1 MTRRMV
7 LVVAISLAAIAA
19 VAGVAVSRAGR
30 RAHTYRLLD
39 SLAALPLGL
48 PLESLRRVMPWLYC
62 PEMTHHVEHEP
73 VCAAEADGRD
83 VRVELPGSRI
93 GVIEMMVFGRDMPD
107 LVSWTSARFG
117 TARGRCTLDDIRLA
131 WWIAGGRVVTLT
143 EPPPGGRARKVSI
156 QAGDGAPLGCA

>member
-1 MTRRMV
+1 MKRR
-7 LVVAISLAAIAA
+7 VAIGVTVLAVAA
-19 VAGVAVSRAGR
+19 VVAGVTVPRAQR

-48 PLESLRRVMPWLYC
+48 PLESLRRVIPWLYC
-62 PEMTHHVEHEP
+62 PEMTHHMEHEP

-107 LVSWTSARFG
+107 LVSWTEARFG
-117 TARGRCTLDDIRLA
+117 APRGRCTLDDIRLA
-131 WWIAGGRVVTLT
+131 WWFAGGRVVTLT
-143 EPPPGGRARKVSI
+143 EPPPGGRARKVAI
-156 QAGDGAPLGCA
+156 QAGDGAPPGCV